1 MTKAAGL
8 FICALLSS
16 PLHAEVNNSLKVL
29 TNVEVIEHIRS
40 ELPRQNRIREQQQT
54 LNIFDSLDS
63 NNDNQVTFREMRSR
77 PGLVNSFHKLDLNN
91 DGVLS
96 RREISPLQSEVKG
109 LRRLLSLTAL
119 RII

>member
-1 MTKAAGL
+1 MRKAAGL

-16 PLHAEVNNSLKVL
+16 PLQAEVKNSIELL

-40 ELPRQNRIREQQQT
+40 ELPQHNRIRERQQT

-63 NNDNQVTFREMRSR
+63 NNDNQVTFREMRNR
-77 PGLVNSFHKLDLNN
+77 PGLVNSFNKLDLNN

-96 RREISPLQSEVKG
+96 RSEIHPLQGEVKG
-109 LRRLLSLTAL
+109 LRQLLSLSAL

>member
-8 FICALLSS
+8 FICALLSTQ
-16 PLHAEVNNSLKVL
+16 LQAEVNNSIKLL

-40 ELPRQNRIREQQQT
+40 ELPRQNRIREQQT